1 MNLFFPK
8 QADNT
13 ISFSKII
20 VYVFY
25 AITLMTLV
33 RSLIHVFALDGGA
46 NSIATII
53 TFSGN
58 PDPDNVIYFVF
69 SLWGLSQLLMGL
81 FYTVV
86 ALRYRNLIPLMFVLI
101 WIEYA
106 MRIVIGRVLK
116 PLSDAYFIG
125 TAPGEIGN
133 YFFVVLVPILF
144 VFLFL
149 STKKRAQ

>member
-1 MNLFFPK
+1 MNLFFPR
-8 QADNT
+8 QADNKIT
-13 ISFSKII
+13 FSKT
-20 VYVFY
+20 VLVVFY

-81 FYTVV
+81 FYVV
-86 ALRYRNLIPLMFVLI
+86 VSLRYRNLIPLMLVLI

-116 PLSDAYFIG
+116 PLSDVYFIG

-133 YFFVVLVPILF
+133 YFFVVMVPLLLIFLV
-144 VFLFL
+144 L
-149 STKKRAQ
+149 STKKKAS